1 MRTRTTF
8 LALLAILVSACTN
21 QVTGQKERSAA
32 LVNNV
37 DSVSYG
43 IGTDI
48 GHNMR
53 SSGMDSLN
61 VEAMA
66 QGIRDGLDST
76 ERFDMEA
83 VRPLIQAY
91 MLEAQKKVM
100 AKEQAEAEGN
110 LRKGEEWLA
119 ENGKK
124 AGVVT
129 TESGLQ
135 YEVLQAGKGPK
146 PQAADKVTV
155 NYKGTLIDGTEFDS
169 SYKHGQPATFG
180 VSQVIPGWTEALMMM
195 QEGARWKLYVPSGLA
210 YGNSRG
216 PGGKLPANSVL
227 IFEVELLKVNPE
239 QGGAQGQ

>member
-1 MRTRTTF
+1 MPVRTTF

-21 QVTGQKERSAA
+21 QVTGQKERSTQ
-32 LVNNV
+32 LQDNV

-53 SSGMDSLN
+53 SSGLDSLN
-61 VEAMA
+61 VDAMA
-66 QGIRDGLDST
+66 MGIRDGLDST

-91 MLEAQKKVM
+91 MIAAQKKVM
-100 AKEQAEAEGN
+100 AKEQEAGEAN
-110 LRKGEEWLA
+110 LRKGEAWLA

-124 AGVVT
+124 QGVTT

-135 YEVLQAGKGPK
+135 YEVLQMGTGPK
-146 PQAADKVTV
+146 PKADDKVTV

-169 SYKHGQPATFG
+169 SYKRGEPATFG
-180 VSQVIPGWTEALMMM
+180 VSNVIPGWTEALMMM
-195 QEGARWKLYVPSGLA
+195 PEGSRWKLYIPSGLA
-210 YGNSRG
+210 YGNSKG
-216 PGGKLPANSVL
+216 PGGKLPPNSVL
-227 IFEVELLKVNPE
+227 VFEVELLKVGGPAAD
-239 QGGAQGQ
+239 QGK